1 MEADMF
7 HRTER
12 LLLRPVFEED
22 WEDIYRGLND
32 EGVVRMLCKAPWPY
46 REEDA
51 RASAARPAEKGLTR
65 FAITLPGAGGSRMIG
80 TIGIGDPGEGPEI
93 GYWIARP
100 FWGRG
105 YATEAGRGILS
116 VARMLGHRT
125 IRAAHAIDNPAS
137 GKVLRKLGFRP
148 TGETCTEHSA
158 GRGGDMQAICYA
170 KDLDAAESD
179 DDPSVMPKAA

>member
-1 MEADMF
+1 MF
-7 HRTER
+7 HRSER
-12 LLLRPVFEED
+12 LLLRPVFAED

-46 REEDA
+46 SEEDA
-51 RASAARPAEKGLTR
+51 RASAARPHDPTHLR
-65 FAITLPGAGGSRMIG
+65 FAVTLPNAEGSRLIG
-80 TIGIGDPGEGPEI
+80 TIGLGDRGEGPEM

-105 YATEAGRGILS
+105 FATEAGRSLLS
-116 VARMLGHRT
+116 IARMLGHARV
-125 IRAAHAIDNPAS
+125 RAGHALDNPAS

-148 TGETCTEHSA
+148 TGEIRAEHSA
-158 GRGGDMQAICYA
+158 GRGGDMQAAYYQ
-170 KDLDAAESD
+170 KELDAAEGD